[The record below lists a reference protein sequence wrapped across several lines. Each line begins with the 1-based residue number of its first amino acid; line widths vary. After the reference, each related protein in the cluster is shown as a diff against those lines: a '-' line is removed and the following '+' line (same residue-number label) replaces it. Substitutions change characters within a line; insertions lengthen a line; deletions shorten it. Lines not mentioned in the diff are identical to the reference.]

1 LRVSVKLHIFRGNS
15 AHEVVLSGISQSYPI
30 RVFYAFWFWLEHVK
44 SQLAGRLD
52 PALRHRIN
60 TLQK

>member
-30 RVFYAFWFWLEHVK
+30 RAFYAFWFWLEK
-44 SQLAGRLD
+44 LSRNLPAGSI
-52 PALRHRIN
+52 LR
-60 TLQK
+60 